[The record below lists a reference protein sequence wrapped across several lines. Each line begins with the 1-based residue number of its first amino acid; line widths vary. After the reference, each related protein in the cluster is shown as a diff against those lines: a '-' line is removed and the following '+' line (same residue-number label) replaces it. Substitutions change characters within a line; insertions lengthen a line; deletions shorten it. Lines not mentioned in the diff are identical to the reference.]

1 VSKAVEQFKR
11 SLRRPVWQVVLTVG
25 VLVASLAAPFDNSI
39 AAGLCA
45 LGLFWT
51 LTTAF
56 MK

>member
-1 VSKAVEQFKR
+1 MSKAVEQFKR